1 MGQKIVIAGGTGQ
14 LGGVLA
20 RGLRRAGHQ
29 VVILSR
35 GAKGTPGVVPWD
47 GRTLGAWAREVDGC
61 DTVINLAGRSVNCRY
76 TEANLREMLE
86 SRVESTR
93 VVGQAIAQAE
103 RPPRLWLQM
112 STATVYAHTFGEP
125 NDERSGQL
133 GGSEPGVPAYW
144 KRSIDIATAWERA
157 LDEAPT
163 PRTRKVALRTAM
175 VMSAEPDGVFE
186 VLLRLVRFGLGGTAG
201 DGRQYVSWLHEQDFL
216 RAVLFLMEHEELA
229 GPVNLAAPHPLP
241 HRDFMTALRAAYG
254 RKVGLPATRWMLE
267 LGAVVLRTDTELLL
281 KSRRVVPGR
290 LLEAGFTFQFPTWP
304 EAAVDLV
311 ARWGARLRQ
320 GVARRDGLAATR

>member
-20 RGLRRAGHQ
+20 RGLRHAGHQ

-35 GAKGTPGVVPWD
+35 GAQGTPGVVPWD
-47 GRTLGAWAREVDGC
+47 GRTLGPWTRELDGC

-76 TEANLREMLE
+76 TEAHLREMLD

-112 STATVYAHTFGEP
+112 STATLYAHTYGEP
-125 NDERSGQL
+125 NDERSGRL
-133 GGSEPGVPAYW
+133 GGSEPEVPAYW
-144 KRSIDIATAWERA
+144 KRSVDIATAWERA
-157 LDEAPT
+157 LDEAQT

-186 VLLRLVRFGLGGTAG
+186 VLLRLVRFGLGGAVG
-201 DGRQYVSWLHEQDFL
+201 GGRQYVSWIHEEDFL
-216 RAVLFLMEHEELA
+216 RAILFLMEHEELS

-241 HRDFMTALRAAYG
+241 HRDFMAALRAAYG
-254 RKVGLPATRWMLE
+254 RRMGLPATRWMLE
-267 LGAVVLRTDTELLL
+267 VGALFLRTDTELLL

-290 LLEAGFTFQFPTWP
+290 LLEAGFTFQCPTWP
-304 EAAVDLV
+304 EAAADLT
-311 ARWGARLRQ
+311 ARWRHL
-320 GVARRDGLAATR
+320 DGGSTPGPA